1 MSLFE
6 ADTKREQV
14 TLHVNQINQ
23 KILNGRNRRTGQDIK
38 NRHSST
44 SDRGLAHTSHRFF
57 LLSAMKN
64 PYVLANQDD
73 ATPIKKKK
81 KKKPDTSLSPEVGE
95 RYIYSFVF
103 AQYLT

>member
-1 MSLFE
+1 MVKYVMSLFE

-23 KILNGRNRRTGQDIK
+23 KNLNGRNRRTGQDIK

-44 SDRGLAHTSHRFF
+44 SDRGLAHTSHRF

-73 ATPIKKKK
+73 ATPIKNKKK
-81 KKKPDTSLSPEVGE
+81 IKN
-95 RYIYSFVF
+95 
-103 AQYLT
+103 

>member
-81 KKKPDTSLSPEVGE
+81 KKKKKKKNLIPH
-95 RYIYSFVF
+95 
-103 AQYLT
+103 

>member
-23 KILNGRNRRTGQDIK
+23 KNLNGRNRRTGQDIK

-73 ATPIKKKK
+73 ATP
-81 KKKPDTSLSPEVGE
+81 
-95 RYIYSFVF
+95 
-103 AQYLT
+103 